1 MRHVTPGS
9 PKKNL
14 RSVPGA
20 VATGSIP
27 KMDSSMMSVKFLS
40 ALRGSFFSFRS
51 NPGLM
56 HGAIVYRPSCGL
68 VLGRLVGSLFGI
80 VFLLASFSSSYAQTT
95 DAPFPQATELQQG
108 PPLTNQ
114 EFVQLLYQLPKH
126 PEAKDKLV
134 DDIRKRGIAFPVTD
148 GLRSLVATKSG
159 NDAALQRTLAEAD
172 RRRTN
177 PVVASL
183 PPTAEGLELLARTRK
198 ATLGATETMPDY
210 LVKQQIIRSHAYGQ
224 SKNWA
229 VYDRLSI
236 AVSYR
241 QTAGEDYKLL
251 SVNGMP
257 AAEDQR
263 YGMKLGGT
271 TSTGEY
277 VSALSELF
285 RPESRAEFNM
295 VDTDTLRG
303 RRTIV
308 YEYEV
313 KKAFSHQILG
323 WGEGGSL
330 KQQTVA
336 GYRGRIWIDREN
348 DRVLRLEDIST
359 EIDPGFPITAASKL
373 IDYDWVA
380 INEQEHLLP
389 SRAVVELTSR
399 DRGQT
404 EQTRNEILFRGYRKF
419 GAEVKIIDIDE
430 KDFPPDKPEENDPK
444 KPALKPQPKK
454 P

>member
-1 MRHVTPGS
+1 L
-9 PKKNL
+9 KYIN
-14 RSVPGA
+14 
-20 VATGSIP
+20 
-27 KMDSSMMSVKFLS
+27 
-40 ALRGSFFSFRS
+40 
-51 NPGLM
+51 
-56 HGAIVYRPSCGL
+56 
-68 VLGRLVGSLFGI
+68 SLFVLKI
-80 VFLLASFSSSYAQTT
+80 ARVVSLSFLTLCAGLSFSSVVAQTSDT
-95 DAPFPQATELQQG
+95 PIPQPTELQQG

-126 PEAKDKLV
+126 PETKDKLV

-198 ATLGATETMPDY
+198 ATLGAAETMPDY

-257 AAEDQR
+257 AAQDQA

-271 TSTGEY
+271 ISTGEY
-277 VSALSELF
+277 VSALSDLF
-285 RPESRAEFNM
+285 RSESRAEFNM

-313 KKAFSHQILG
+313 KKEFSHWILG

-330 KQQTVA
+330 RQQTIA

-348 DRVLRLEDIST
+348 NRVLRLEEIST
-359 EIDPGFPITAASKL
+359 EIDPGFPITATNTM
-373 IDYDWVA
+373 IDYDWVT
-380 INEQEHLLP
+380 IVEKEHLLP
-389 SRAVVELTSR
+389 SRAVVELTAR

-430 KDFPPDKPEENDPK
+430 KDFPPDKPEETEPK
-444 KPALKPQPKK
+444 KPENAPALKPQPKK
-454 P
+454 PEE

>member
-1 MRHVTPGS
+1 L
-9 PKKNL
+9 NY
-14 RSVPGA
+14 
-20 VATGSIP
+20 I
-27 KMDSSMMSVKFLS
+27 
-40 ALRGSFFSFRS
+40 
-51 NPGLM
+51 N
-56 HGAIVYRPSCGL
+56 
-68 VLGRLVGSLFGI
+68 SLFGAFARVAI
-80 VFLLASFSSSYAQTT
+80 FSLLTFCVGSFVSSASAQANST
-95 DAPFPQATELQQG
+95 PFPQATDLQQG

-134 DDIRKRGIAFPVTD
+134 DDIRKRGIAFPLTD

-172 RRRTN
+172 RRRSN

-183 PPTAEGLELLARTRK
+183 PPTTEGLELLERTRK
-198 ATLGATETMPDY
+198 ATLGAAETMPDY
-210 LVKQQIIRSHAYGQ
+210 LVKQQITRSRAFGQ

-229 VYDRLSI
+229 VYDRLSL

-241 QTAGEDYKLL
+241 QSAGEDYKLL
-251 SVNGMP
+251 SVDGIP
-257 AAEDQR
+257 ATEGQG

-271 TSTGEY
+271 ISTGEY
-277 VSALSELF
+277 VTALSDLF
-285 RPESRAEFNM
+285 KPESRAEFNM

-313 KKAFSHQILG
+313 KKQFSHETLG
-323 WGEGGSL
+323 YGERGALMRS
-330 KQQTVA
+330 TIA

-348 DRVLRLEDIST
+348 NRVLRIEDIST

-373 IDYDWVA
+373 IDYEWVA
-380 INEQEHLLP
+380 INEKEHLLP
-389 SRAVVELTSR
+389 SRAVVQLTSR

-404 EQTRNEILFRGYRKF
+404 EETRNEILFRGYRKF

-430 KDFPPDKPEENDPK
+430 KDFPPDKPEEEPK
-444 KPALKPQPKK
+444 KPETPPALKPAPPKK

>member
-1 MRHVTPGS
+1 L
-9 PKKNL
+9 KYIN
-14 RSVPGA
+14 
-20 VATGSIP
+20 
-27 KMDSSMMSVKFLS
+27 
-40 ALRGSFFSFRS
+40 
-51 NPGLM
+51 
-56 HGAIVYRPSCGL
+56 
-68 VLGRLVGSLFGI
+68 SLF
-80 VFLLASFSSSYAQTT
+80 VLKVARVVSLSFLTLYAGLSFSSVVAQTSDT
-95 DAPFPQATELQQG
+95 PIPQPTELQQG

-126 PEAKDKLV
+126 PETKDKLV

-172 RRRTN
+172 RRRAN

-198 ATLGATETMPDY
+198 STLGAAETMPDY

-257 AAEDQR
+257 AAQDQA

-271 TSTGEY
+271 ISTGEY
-277 VSALSELF
+277 VSALSDLF

-313 KKAFSHQILG
+313 KKEFSHWILG

-330 KQQTVA
+330 RQQTIA
-336 GYRGRIWIDREN
+336 GYRGRLWIDREN
-348 DRVLRLEDIST
+348 NRVLRLEEIST
-359 EIDPGFPITAASKL
+359 EIDPGFPITATNTM
-373 IDYDWVA
+373 IDYDWVT
-380 INEQEHLLP
+380 IVEKEHLLP

-430 KDFPPDKPEENDPK
+430 KDFPPDKPEETEPK
-444 KPALKPQPKK
+444 KPENAPALKPQPKK
-454 P
+454 PEE

>member
-1 MRHVTPGS
+1 MLSKKSLS
-9 PKKNL
+9 P
-14 RSVPGA
+14 
-20 VATGSIP
+20 
-27 KMDSSMMSVKFLS
+27 
-40 ALRGSFFSFRS
+40 LRGSHLSIRS
-51 NPGLM
+51 NPGLTP
-56 HGAIVYRPSCGL
+56 GANVFRLLRGL
-68 VLGRLVGSLFGI
+68 VEGHLLGSLFVMVI
-80 VFLLASFSSSYAQTT
+80 LLASISSVLAQTT
-95 DAPFPQATELQQG
+95 EAPFPQATELQQG

-134 DDIRKRGIAFPVTD
+134 DDIRKRGIAFPVTE

-183 PPTAEGLELLARTRK
+183 PPTTEGLELLARTRK
-198 ATLGATETMPDY
+198 ATLGATEAMPDY

-271 TSTGEY
+271 VSTGEY

-285 RPESRAEFNM
+285 KPESRAEFNM

-303 RRTIV
+303 RHTIV

-313 KKAFSHQILG
+313 KKEFSHQTLG

-330 KQQTVA
+330 KQETVS
-336 GYRGRIWIDREN
+336 GYRGRIWVDREN
-348 DRVLRLEDIST
+348 NRVLRLEDIST

-373 IDYDWVA
+373 IDYDWVK

-399 DRGQT
+399 DRGQS
-404 EQTRNEILFRGYRKF
+404 EQSRNEILFLGFRKF

-430 KDFPPDKPEENDPK
+430 KDFPPDKHEETEP
-444 KPALKPQPKK
+444 
-454 P
+454 

>member
-1 MRHVTPGS
+1 
-9 PKKNL
+9 
-14 RSVPGA
+14 
-20 VATGSIP
+20 
-27 KMDSSMMSVKFLS
+27 MDSSTLFVKFLS
-40 ALRGSFFSFRS
+40 PLRGSDSLPGS
-51 NPGLM
+51 NPGLTP
-56 HGAIVYRPSCGL
+56 GATVCRPRCGL
-68 VLGRLVGSLFGI
+68 VDRRLLGSLFGI
-80 VFLLASFSSSYAQTT
+80 VFLLASFSSAYAQTS

-114 EFVQLLYQLPKH
+114 EFVQLLFQLPKH
-126 PEAKDKLV
+126 PEAKDKLI

-177 PVVASL
+177 PVAASL
-183 PPTAEGLELLARTRK
+183 PPTAEGLELLARTRQ
-198 ATLGATETMPDY
+198 ATLGAAETMPDY
-210 LVKQQIIRSHAYGQ
+210 LVKQQIIRARAYGQ

-257 AAEDQR
+257 VAEDQR

-271 TSTGEY
+271 ISTGEY
-277 VSALSELF
+277 VTALSDLF
-285 RPESRAEFNM
+285 RPDSRAEFNM

-303 RRTIV
+303 RRAIV
-308 YEYEV
+308 YEYEI
-313 KKAFSHQILG
+313 KKEFSHQSLG
-323 WGEGGSL
+323 WGEGGSI
-330 KQQTVA
+330 KQQTVP
-336 GYRGRIWIDREN
+336 GYRGRIWVDREN
-348 DRVLRLEDIST
+348 NRVLRIEEISF
-359 EIDPGFPITAASKL
+359 EIDPGFPITAASTT
-373 IDYDWVA
+373 IDYDWVK

-430 KDFPPDKPEENDPK
+430 KDFPPDKPEETEPK
-444 KPALKPQPKK
+444 KPDNAPALKLQPKK

>member
-1 MRHVTPGS
+1 
-9 PKKNL
+9 
-14 RSVPGA
+14 
-20 VATGSIP
+20 
-27 KMDSSMMSVKFLS
+27 MSYI
-40 ALRGSFFSFRS
+40 
-51 NPGLM
+51 N
-56 HGAIVYRPSCGL
+56 
-68 VLGRLVGSLFGI
+68 SLFGAFARVAI
-80 VFLLASFSSSYAQTT
+80 FSLLTFCVGSFVSSASAQTNST
-95 DAPFPQATELQQG
+95 PFPQATELQPG

-114 EFVQLLYQLPKH
+114 EFVQLLYQLPRH

-134 DDIRKRGIAFPVTD
+134 DYIRKRGIAFPVTD

-172 RRRTN
+172 RRRSN

-183 PPTAEGLELLARTRK
+183 PPATEGLELLERSRK
-198 ATLGATETMPDY
+198 ATLGAAETMPDY
-210 LVKQQIIRSHAYGQ
+210 LVKQQIARSHAYGQ

-241 QTAGEDYKLL
+241 QSAGEDYKLL
-251 SVNGMP
+251 SINGMP
-257 AAEDQR
+257 ATQDQS

-277 VSALSELF
+277 VTALSDLF
-285 RPESRAEFNM
+285 KPESRAEFNM

-303 RRTIV
+303 RRTII

-313 KKAFSHQILG
+313 KKQFSRQTLG
-323 WGEGGSL
+323 WGEGGAL
-330 KQQTVA
+330 RQQTIA
-336 GYRGRIWIDREN
+336 GYRGRIWVDREN
-348 DRVLRLEDIST
+348 NRVLRLEEIST
-359 EIDPGFPITAASKL
+359 EIDPGFPITAANTL
-373 IDYDWVA
+373 IDYEWVA
-380 INEQEHLLP
+380 INEKEHLLP
-389 SRAVVELTSR
+389 SRAVVQLTSR

-404 EQTRNEILFRGYRKF
+404 EETRNEILFRGYHKF

-430 KDFPPDKPEENDPK
+430 KDFPPDKPEEEPK
-444 KPALKPQPKK
+444 KPETPPALKPAPPKK

>member
-1 MRHVTPGS
+1 MNYISSIIIRAPG
-9 PKKNL
+9 
-14 RSVPGA
+14 R
-20 VATGSIP
+20 
-27 KMDSSMMSVKFLS
+27 
-40 ALRGSFFSFRS
+40 
-51 NPGLM
+51 
-56 HGAIVYRPSCGL
+56 
-68 VLGRLVGSLFGI
+68 I
-80 VFLLASFSSSYAQTT
+80 VFYSFVVLLGGFFVSISSAQTSST
-95 DAPFPQATELQQG
+95 PFPQATELQQG

-134 DDIRKRGIAFPVTD
+134 DDIRKRGIAFPLTD

-172 RRRTN
+172 RRRAN

-183 PPTAEGLELLARTRK
+183 PPTTEGLELLERTRK
-198 ATLGATETMPDY
+198 ATLGAAEKMPDY
-210 LVKQQIIRSHAYGQ
+210 LVKQQITRSHAYGQ

-251 SVNGMP
+251 SINGMP
-257 AAEDQR
+257 ATQDQS

-277 VSALSELF
+277 VTALSDLF
-285 RPESRAEFNM
+285 KPESRAEFNM

-303 RRTIV
+303 RRTVI

-313 KKAFSHQILG
+313 KKQFSRQTLG
-323 WGEGGSL
+323 WGEGGAL
-330 KQQTVA
+330 RQQTVA
-336 GYRGRIWIDREN
+336 GYRGRIWVDREN
-348 DRVLRLEDIST
+348 NRVLRLEEIST
-359 EIDPGFPITAASKL
+359 EIDPGFPITAANTL
-373 IDYDWVA
+373 IDYEWVA

-389 SRAVVELTSR
+389 SRAVVQLTSR

-404 EQTRNEILFRGYRKF
+404 EETRNEILFRGYRKF

-430 KDFPPDKPEENDPK
+430 KDFPPDKPEEEPK
-444 KPALKPQPKK
+444 KPEAPPALKPTPKK

>member
-1 MRHVTPGS
+1 M
-9 PKKNL
+9 
-14 RSVPGA
+14 
-20 VATGSIP
+20 I
-27 KMDSSMMSVKFLS
+27 
-40 ALRGSFFSFRS
+40 FS
-51 NPGLM
+51 LLT
-56 HGAIVYRPSCGL
+56 IC
-68 VLGRLVGSLFGI
+68 VG
-80 VFLLASFSSSYAQTT
+80 SFSSASAQTNGT
-95 DAPFPQATELQQG
+95 PFPQATELQQG

-114 EFVQLLYQLPKH
+114 EFVQLLYQLPRH

-134 DDIRKRGIAFPVTD
+134 DDIRKRGIAFPLTD

-159 NDAALQRTLAEAD
+159 NDATLQRTLTEAD
-172 RRRTN
+172 RRRSN

-183 PPTAEGLELLARTRK
+183 PPTTEGLELLERTRK
-198 ATLGATETMPDY
+198 ATLGAAETMPDY
-210 LVKQQIIRSHAYGQ
+210 LVKQQITRSHAYGQ

-251 SVNGMP
+251 SINGMP
-257 AAEDQR
+257 ATQDQS

-277 VSALSELF
+277 VTALSDLF
-285 RPESRAEFNM
+285 KPESRAEFSM
-295 VDTDTLRG
+295 VDTDMLRG

-313 KKAFSHQILG
+313 KKQFSHQTLG
-323 WGEGGSL
+323 WGERGSL
-330 KQQTVA
+330 MQSTIA
-336 GYRGRIWIDREN
+336 GYRGRVWIDREN
-348 DRVLRLEDIST
+348 NRVLRLEDIST

-380 INEQEHLLP
+380 INEKEHLLP
-389 SRAVVELTSR
+389 SRAVVQLTSR

-404 EQTRNEILFRGYRKF
+404 EETRNEILFRGYRKF
-419 GAEVKIIDIDE
+419 GAEVKIIDVDE
-430 KDFPPDKPEENDPK
+430 KDFPPDKPEDEPK
-444 KPALKPQPKK
+444 KPEAPPALKPAPPKK

>member
-1 MRHVTPGS
+1 M
-9 PKKNL
+9 L
-14 RSVPGA
+14 
-20 VATGSIP
+20 
-27 KMDSSMMSVKFLS
+27 SVKFLS
-40 ALRGSFFSFRS
+40 PLRGSLFFLRS
-51 NPGLM
+51 NPGLTP
-56 HGAIVYRPSCGL
+56 GAIVCPPRRGL
-68 VLGRLVGSLFGI
+68 VVARLLGSLFAVLI
-80 VFLLASFSSSYAQTT
+80 LLAPFASASAQTSDT
-95 DAPFPQATELQQG
+95 PFPQTTELQPG

-134 DDIRKRGIAFPVTD
+134 DDIRKRGIAFPLTD

-177 PVVASL
+177 PVVASR
-183 PPTAEGLELLARTRK
+183 PPTAEGLELLERARK
-198 ATLGATETMPDY
+198 ATLGAAETMPDY

-251 SVNGMP
+251 SVDGIP
-257 AAEDQR
+257 ATEGQG

-271 TSTGEY
+271 ISTGEY
-277 VSALSELF
+277 VSALSDLF

-313 KKAFSHQILG
+313 KKQFSHQTLG

-330 KQQTVA
+330 KQQTIS

-348 DRVLRLEDIST
+348 NRVLRLEEIST
-359 EIDPGFPITAASKL
+359 EIDPGFPITAHTTI
-373 IDYDWVA
+373 IDYEWVT
-380 INEQEHLLP
+380 INEKEHLLP
-389 SRAVVELTSR
+389 SRAVVELTAR

-430 KDFPPDKPEENDPK
+430 KDFPPDKPEETVPK
-444 KPALKPQPKK
+444 KPDNAPALKPQPKK
-454 P
+454 PEE